1 MPNSNNNTSLDQLN
15 AVNSH
20 DFVTIYSP
28 KTTGDVAT
36 LINILQNNRE
46 FFIEQ
51 IAQRGVL
58 LFRGFSPSNPTEF
71 HDIITQGLGLE
82 PWNAFNTQKMPAMVG
97 SWMRKYTENLLG
109 AGDYRRYLEKNTVQL
124 GPVESSVQGPH
135 TEGGIRSERSR
146 YIALCCFEPAPHL
159 AETDMVDLH
168 QVYKELPEKTQQK
181 YHQAWNRFYY
191 ITGRKVH
198 VLDKMLLAK
207 SPFTVI
213 TRKDGFAHLALP
225 PCPMVCSVP
234 ETGDLCLQPWAFAK
248 NTNDAA
254 HASAVANF
262 TGRGE
267 ILKDS
272 TADGMNLTWELC
284 DDKGESIAWSAA
296 EQREMFDRIFERAFL
311 MAWQKGD
318 IALVDNI
325 RIGHWRMNGE
335 QGNRKLVQIQANAFN
350 ADLYQAQALAS

>member
-28 KTTGDVAT
+28 KTTSNVAT

-46 FFIEQ
+46 YFIEQ
-51 IAQRGVL
+51 GVL

-146 YIALCCFEPAPHL
+146 YIALCCFEPAPISP
-159 AETDMVDLH
+159 
-168 QVYKELPEKTQQK
+168 K
-181 YHQAWNRFYY
+181 QA
-191 ITGRKVH
+191 G
-198 VLDKMLLAK
+198 
-207 SPFTVI
+207 
-213 TRKDGFAHLALP
+213 GFASSL
-225 PCPMVCSVP
+225 
-234 ETGDLCLQPWAFAK
+234 
-248 NTNDAA
+248 
-254 HASAVANF
+254 
-262 TGRGE
+262 
-267 ILKDS
+267 
-272 TADGMNLTWELC
+272 
-284 DDKGESIAWSAA
+284 
-296 EQREMFDRIFERAFL
+296 
-311 MAWQKGD
+311 
-318 IALVDNI
+318 
-325 RIGHWRMNGE
+325 
-335 QGNRKLVQIQANAFN
+335 
-350 ADLYQAQALAS
+350 